1 MGPICTPDI
10 GPLLSH
16 GQQCSIVF
24 YKMVSNQR
32 FDVMFNFQH
41 KSDHIVHI
49 SHFSHTGQAP
59 MGPSFSPAIGPLL
72 PHGPAR
78 PSRPAWDPRGA
89 HLVLLAGP
97 GDHSFAM
104 LRVLRRKQPKQ
115 ALGYSYC
122 KLFESI
128 SHTQM
133 HYHGAHPGD
142 PRCGASTS
150 VCKHPGT
157 ASPSGCC

>member
-1 MGPICTPDI
+1 MCHRMFNIQEKSYDTVHISLFSHTGQAQMGPICTPDI

-24 YKMVSNQR
+24 YQMVSNQR

-41 KSDHIVHI
+41 KSDNIVHI

-89 HLVLLAGP
+89 HLVLLAGKDESGIGLHYGAIHHKSIP
-97 GDHSFAM
+97 QS
-104 LRVLRRKQPKQ
+104 
-115 ALGYSYC
+115 
-122 KLFESI
+122 KLPATLDNAKRSMI
-128 SHTQM
+128 L
-133 HYHGAHPGD
+133 
-142 PRCGASTS
+142 
-150 VCKHPGT
+150 
-157 ASPSGCC
+157 

>member
-1 MGPICTPDI
+1 MCHIVFNIQEKSYVTVHISLFSHTGQAQMGPNCTPAI

-24 YKMVSNQR
+24 YKMVLNQR

-41 KSDHIVHI
+41 KSDHTVHI

-78 PSRPAWDPRGA
+78 PSRPAW
-89 HLVLLAGP
+89 GP
-97 GDHSFAM
+97 LSVVGWAVTDTDGDFSW
-104 LRVLRRKQPKQ
+104 
-115 ALGYSYC
+115 
-122 KLFESI
+122 
-128 SHTQM
+128 
-133 HYHGAHPGD
+133 HGA
-142 PRCGASTS
+142 RRIASDRERWRLQLTR
-150 VCKHPGT
+150 
-157 ASPSGCC
+157 SPQDRQ